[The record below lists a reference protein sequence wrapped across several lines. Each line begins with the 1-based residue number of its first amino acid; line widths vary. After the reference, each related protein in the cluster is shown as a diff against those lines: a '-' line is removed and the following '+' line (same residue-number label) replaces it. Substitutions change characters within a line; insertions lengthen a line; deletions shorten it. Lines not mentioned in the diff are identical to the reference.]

1 MSHTENQPV
10 KSPAG
15 MPTIRKIGNRLFSPL
30 KSFLRD
36 SRAVGIVLLAC
47 TLVSLVLSNTSF
59 FQQQYIAFWEQH
71 LTSPVPGLQM
81 PHSWLY
87 WVNDGLMAVF
97 FFLVGMEIKRE
108 LMIGE
113 LASLRKSLLPVIA
126 ALGGMVVPALI
137 FFAFNGH
144 TPYHHGWGIPMA
156 TDIAFSLGI
165 LSLLGKRV
173 PVQLKIF
180 LTALAIIDD
189 LGAIVVIAV
198 FYTANLHTGFLLTG
212 LAVLMIPVALNLLRV
227 RRLIFY
233 FIPGLVIWYCLL
245 NSGVHP
251 TIAGVLLAFCI
262 PLVRIP
268 DLERALYDVVNFI
281 IMPLFALANTAI
293 VFPQD
298 WGTVLHSPIAFGIA
312 AGLVLGKPVGIFLFS
327 YLSVKC
333 RIAAL
338 PSQTSWK
345 QLWGTGM
352 MAGIGFTMSIFIAT
366 LAYGDVDLQVTS
378 KIAIIIASFIAG
390 VTGYAYFKFYRSN
403 NKP

>member
-1 MSHTENQPV
+1 MNNMDDQPV
-10 KSPAG
+10 KSRTAVPAL
-15 MPTIRKIGNRLFSPL
+15 RKIGHRIFSPL

-36 SRAVGIVLLAC
+36 SRAVGIVLLLC
-47 TLVSLVLSNTSF
+47 TGISLILSNTAF
-59 FQQQYIAFWEQH
+59 FQQEYIAFWSQP
-71 LTSPVPGLQM
+71 LGSPVSGLHL

-87 WVNDGLMAVF
+87 WVNDGLMVVF

-108 LMIGE
+108 LLIGE
-113 LASLRKSLLPVIA
+113 LASVRKSLLPVIA

-137 FFAFNGH
+137 FLAFNGP

-198 FYTANLHTGFLLTG
+198 FYTADLHSGFLLAG
-212 LAVLMIPVALNLLRV
+212 LAILVIPIVLNLLRV
-227 RRLIFY
+227 RRLILY

-262 PLVRIP
+262 PLVRIS

-293 VFPQD
+293 IFPQD
-298 WGTVLHSPIAFGIA
+298 WGTVLHSTIAFGII
-312 AGLVLGKPVGIFLFS
+312 AGLVLGKPVGICLFS
-327 YLSVKC
+327 YLSVRC
-333 RIAAL
+333 GIAAL

-345 QLWGTGM
+345 QLLGTGI

-366 LAYGDVDLQVTS
+366 LAYTDVSLQVTS

-390 VTGYAYFKFYRSN
+390 ITGYAYFKFSGSN
-403 NKP
+403 K

>member
-1 MSHTENQPV
+1 
-10 KSPAG
+10 
-15 MPTIRKIGNRLFSPL
+15 
-30 KSFLRD
+30 
-36 SRAVGIVLLAC
+36 VGIVLLVC
-47 TLVSLVLSNTSF
+47 TAASLCLSNTDF
-59 FQQQYIAFWEQH
+59 FQQEYLAFWEQQ
-71 LTSPVPGLQM
+71 LASPVPGLHL

-97 FFLVGMEIKRE
+97 FLLVGMEIKRE
-108 LMIGE
+108 LLIGE

-144 TPYHHGWGIPMA
+144 TAYHHGWGIPMA

-198 FYTANLHTGFLLTG
+198 FYTADLHVGFLLAG
-212 LAVLMIPVALNLLRV
+212 LAVLIIPIVLNLLRV

-262 PLVRIP
+262 PLSRIP

-298 WGTVLHSPIAFGIA
+298 WGTVLHSPIAFGII
-312 AGLVLGKPVGIFLFS
+312 AGLVLGKPVGICVFS

-333 RIAAL
+333 GIAAL
-338 PSQTSWK
+338 PSDTSWK
-345 QLWGTGM
+345 QLLGTGM

-366 LAYGDVDLQVTS
+366 LAYGDASLQVTS
-378 KIAIIIASFIAG
+378 KIAIMIASFIAG
-390 VTGYAYFKFYRSN
+390 ISGYAYFKFFRSN
-403 NKP
+403 K